1 MSTKLYVAN
10 TEPLKKVSL
19 FEYFYELVPEYR
31 QKKIDFF
38 LQNKDKYLSLGAG
51 VLLSYALKIQNED
64 ESNLLIRYT
73 LNGKPFF
80 ENRSNLFFS
89 LSHSNEMVMCA
100 LSSKRVGCDVEFL
113 DRQSEINIDEW
124 TTLESYS
131 KAFDIPVDSI
141 VTGLHGNIEYSC
153 IKTINLSKDYIFK
166 LYTEEKYSVE
176 LIDFDE
182 LYYKQGLVNT
192 IMYNLGGKKL

>member
-51 VLLSYALKIQNED
+51 VLLSYALKNQNED
-64 ESNLLIRYT
+64 ESKLLIRYT
-73 LNGKPFF
+73 FNGKPFF

-100 LSSKRVGCDVEFL
+100 LSSKRVGCDVEVL

-153 IKTINLSKDYIFK
+153 IKTINLSLKIIY
-166 LYTEEKYSVE
+166 
-176 LIDFDE
+176 
-182 LYYKQGLVNT
+182 
-192 IMYNLGGKKL
+192 